1 MTRCYQQD
9 LSESFFDLLILFY
22 DTVISKKKGRNEGRR
37 AVRPSAHTTLHRGG
51 MVCVF
56 NMLPE
61 KELPLSSSAAGRWR
75 SASSS

>member
-9 LSESFFDLLILFY
+9 FSESFFDLLILLY

-37 AVRPSAHTTLHRGG
+37 AVRPPAHTKLHRGG

-56 NMLPE
+56 SMLPE
-61 KELPLSSSAAGRWR
+61 NEFPLSSSSAGR
-75 SASSS
+75 